1 MFATTCSCGPKVSG
15 ASGLLISLA
24 VVFAGNAALAE
35 GVTGFAGSSRPS
47 TDMFGTFSSSEL
59 EQLEHASTAA
69 ATTARL
75 AAMGV
80 KTTPAA
86 TSSHRSAADTAFTT
100 PANDADLFPHSA
112 RVLPMLVARP
122 QAETFVGRTVITP
135 RPGLG
140 QPVGVSRTSLRPRTP
155 AERAAR

>member
-1 MFATTCSCGPKVSG
+1 MFATTYSCSPKVSG

-35 GVTGFAGSSRPS
+35 GVTGFAG
-47 TDMFGTFSSSEL
+47 FGTFSSSEL

-69 ATTARL
+69 ATAARL

-80 KTTPAA
+80 KTTPVA
-86 TSSHRSAADTAFTT
+86 TSARRSATDTAFAT

-112 RVLPMLVARP
+112 RVLPMLVTRP

-140 QPVGVSRTSLRPRTP
+140 QPVGVSRSSLRPRTP